1 MTHTH
6 ELFDMPLADVN
17 IRRRRERKDLGDL
30 EELASSILRIGQL
43 QPIVVDDNNE
53 LIAGER
59 RVNAFQLNGA
69 STILAIRK
77 RDVTEDMAKEMEL
90 EENLQRKNFTL
101 EEQIRGL
108 AELDRL
114 RRLRDPNWTQ
124 VQTAVAAGG
133 KTSQRDVSQA
143 IQLTKMMDLFPEIAG
158 AKSINQALNMAKAKA
173 TNIGRILDV
182 QAQPENYAEIEA
194 KIWLGDSTEVIK
206 GLDDELFHAIVTDPP
221 FGVDYDQRVAGTIG
235 DASAYEDSKKLYLK
249 ILGMAPDMYR
259 VLKPKGFV
267 VFFFGMSWYREVV
280 DAFEAAGFNVDPIP
294 LMWDRTDG
302 RTFTNCPDH
311 LFAKGYDVALH
322 AIKGDAKFAKQGR
335 HNVFRIPPV
344 PTHERELL
352 VERPV
357 ELYAELIKYLT
368 IPGETVAD
376 FFVGSGS
383 CPAAAHSL
391 GRDFFGCERDP
402 ERRAA
407 AIQKVKAYA
416 PLAK

>member
-1 MTHTH
+1 MIP
-6 ELFDMPLADVN
+6 ELFEIPLTEVK
-17 IRRRRERKDLGDL
+17 ITRRRERKDLGDL
-30 EELASSILRIGQL
+30 EELAASVLRVGQL

-53 LIAGER
+53 LVAGER
-59 RVNAFQLNGA
+59 RINAFMLNGA
-69 STILAIRK
+69 VTILAIRK
-77 RDVTEDMAKEMEL
+77 KDVTEDMAKEMEL

-101 EEQIRGL
+101 EEQVRGL

-114 RRLRDPNWTQ
+114 RRVRDPNWTQ

-143 IQLTKMMDLFPEIAG
+143 IQLTKMMDLFPEIAK
-158 AKSINQALNMAKAKA
+158 ATSINQALNMAKAKA

-182 QAQPENYAEIEA
+182 QAQPENFAEIES
-194 KIWLGDSTEVIK
+194 KIWLGDSTEVIR
-206 GLDDELFHAIVTDPP
+206 GLDDEMFHAIVTDPP

-235 DASAYEDSKKLYLK
+235 DASAYEDSKELYLK
-249 ILGMAPDMYR
+249 ILGMAPEMYR

-280 DAFEAAGFNVDPIP
+280 DAFEKAGFSVDPIP
-294 LMWDRTDG
+294 LIWDRTDG

-322 AIKGDAKFAKQGR
+322 AWKGEAKFAKQGR

-344 PTHERELL
+344 PTHEREML

-357 ELYAELIKYLT
+357 ELYAELIKHLT
-368 IPGETVAD
+368 IPGEVVAD
-376 FFVGSGS
+376 FFAGSGS

-391 GRDFFGCERDP
+391 GRDFFAVEKNP

-407 AIQKVKAYA
+407 AIQKTKAYA
-416 PLAK
+416 PSK